1 MISYSIRYSSTSPSK
16 VYEINDLES
25 LFFETLFSK
34 LKDAKLKNCI
44 TLIRMSNGT
53 LAVEYA
59 GYPVGKIKL
68 QGRIHTMQIL
78 KGLYKHYSI
87 EGNIQDFLPRIDEW
101 VKYIQR
107 HIK

>member
-1 MISYSIRYSSTSPSK
+1 MISCSIRYNSVPPSK
-16 VYEINDLES
+16 VYEINNLES

-34 LKDAKLKNCI
+34 LQEAKLKNRI

-59 GYPVGKIKL
+59 GYPVGKVKL
-68 QGRIHTMQIL
+68 QGKIHTMQIL

-87 EGNIQDFLPRIDEW
+87 EGNIQDFLPKIDEW
-101 VKYIQR
+101 VKYIQKY
-107 HIK
+107 IK